1 MIPIEVMIISKK
13 SVLKPFLV
21 LVPTLCFSSQSLVKE
36 LPQCFSTLAL
46 LTFGMDEFLCTKG
59 RLAASLAST
68 H

>member
-1 MIPIEVMIISKK
+1 MIPIEIMIISKK
-13 SVLKPFLV
+13 RVLKPFLV